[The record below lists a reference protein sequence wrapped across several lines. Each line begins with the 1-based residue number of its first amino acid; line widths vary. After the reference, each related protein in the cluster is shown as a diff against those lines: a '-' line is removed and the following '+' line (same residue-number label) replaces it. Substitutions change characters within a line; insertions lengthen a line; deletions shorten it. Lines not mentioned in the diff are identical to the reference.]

1 MDKNT
6 IIGFVLMAL
15 VLIGFSWYSR
25 PSEAQLKAQRE
36 RDSIAAIQN
45 ERPTPDPSR
54 DGGEKAGA
62 LLSSDSEALAL
73 TGERGEGLDSTSI
86 LFAASQGTEELI
98 TLENDLV
105 KVVINTRGG
114 VIEEAVIKGHLD
126 QQKQPV
132 RLLTKEDAQMILSL
146 ATKQENIVTS
156 GLYFQPVT
164 VPEGSPEGSSKGS
177 SLLLRLPVATGSLD
191 IEYTLRPDAYM
202 VDMIVR
208 ANGIADL
215 FTPSMKTLDI
225 QWADRARQLEKGFD
239 FEQRYACIRYH
250 EAEGDTDNLSET
262 SDEDEDIEENLDWIA
277 FKNQFFS
284 AVIIC
289 QQEFSNVHLDS
300 KLYKKGQGYLK
311 NYKASMQ
318 TAFDPT
324 GQQPTQLQFY
334 LGPNDFHTLK
344 AHNDLS
350 LNADKDLEL
359 EDLVYLGWP
368 IVRWVNRWFIIYLF
382 DWLKGFGLHMGLVLL
397 LLTIIVKALVYP
409 ATKKSYLA
417 SARMRVLKPKIDQLN
432 AKYPKQE
439 DAMKKQQEMMQ
450 LYSQYG
456 VSPMGGCLPM
466 LIQMPIWIALFN
478 FVPNAIELRG
488 QSFLWAD
495 DLSAYD
501 DVIHWNKDLWLI
513 GDHLSIF
520 CVLFCVMQVA
530 NTWISMKQQQSA
542 AMSPEQEQSM
552 KMMKWMMYLMPIM
565 FFFMFNTYS
574 SGLNYYYFLSG
585 LTSILIM
592 WFLRKTTNDSRLLAE
607 MEAYKAKNA
616 NNPKKQSGMAAR
628 FEALQKQVQEQQR
641 QQQKR

>member
-6 IIGFVLMAL
+6 ITGFILMAL

-25 PSEAQLKAQRE
+25 PSEEQIRAQHE
-36 RDSIAAIQN
+36 RDSIAAVQQA
-45 ERPTPDPSR
+45 EA
-54 DGGEKAGA
+54 EKAQAEAAA
-62 LLSSDSEALAL
+62 LSQSSALSGSAAENALP
-73 TGERGEGLDSTSI
+73 DSTSI
-86 LFAASQGTEELI
+86 LFAASQGEEQLI

-105 KVVINTRGG
+105 KLTLNTHGG
-114 VIEEAVIKGHLD
+114 VVEEAVIKGHLD

-132 RLLTKEDAQMILSL
+132 RLLTKQDAHLRLML
-146 ATKQENIVTS
+146 AGKAENIITDQLFFEAVNATDSSVTMRA
-156 GLYFQPVT
+156 PIA
-164 VPEGSPEGSSKGS
+164 EG
-177 SLLLRLPVATGSLD
+177 TLD
-191 IEYTLRPDAYM
+191 IEYRLRPDAYM
-202 VDMIVR
+202 LDMVVT
-208 ANGIADL
+208 AQGLSNL
-215 FTPSMKTLDI
+215 FAPSMKALDLE
-225 QWADRARQLEKGFD
+225 WTDRARQLEKGFD

-250 EAEGDTDNLSET
+250 EASGDTDYLSET
-262 SDEDEDIEENLDWIA
+262 SDKEEDIEEALDWIA

-284 AVIIC
+284 AVLIS
-289 QQEFSNVHLDS
+289 QQEFTDVHLKS
-300 KLYKKGQGYLK
+300 QLYKKGQGYLK
-311 NYKASMQ
+311 NYEATMQ

-324 GQQPTQLQFY
+324 GAQPTQLQMY
-334 LGPNDFHTLK
+334 IGPNDFHTLK
-344 AHNDLS
+344 AHNALS

-368 IVRWVNRWFIIYLF
+368 IVRWINRWFIIYLF

-501 DVIHWNKDLWLI
+501 DVIRWNKDLWLI

-520 CVLFCVMQVA
+520 CVLFCIMQVA
-530 NTWISMKQQQSA
+530 NTWISMKQQQNA
-542 AMSPEQEQSM
+542 VMSPEQEQSM
-552 KMMKWMMYLMPIM
+552 KMMKWMMYLMPLM

-585 LTSILIM
+585 FTSILIM

-607 MEAYKAKNA
+607 LEAYKAKNA

-628 FEALQKQVQEQQR
+628 LEALQKQMEEQQR
-641 QQQKR
+641 QQKK